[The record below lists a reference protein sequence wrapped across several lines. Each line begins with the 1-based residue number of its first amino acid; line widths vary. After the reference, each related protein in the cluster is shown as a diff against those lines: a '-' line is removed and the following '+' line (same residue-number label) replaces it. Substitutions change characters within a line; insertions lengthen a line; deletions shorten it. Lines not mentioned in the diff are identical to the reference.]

1 MKFINGTHLWARRG
15 ETGVT
20 GNIYY
25 GLHEF
30 EDMAFV
36 AHVLRPGDLFADI
49 GANAGSY
56 TVIAAGV
63 AGARVIAVEPVPETL
78 ERLRA
83 NISLNSLDDHV
94 RVEACA
100 LTDKAG
106 TVSFTTDQD
115 TVNHVASANETLRV
129 IDVPAQTADALFV
142 KDVPR
147 IVKIDVEG
155 HEADLLRGAAR
166 MLSEP
171 GVWALIIEVSGT
183 KAEAV
188 LTTLLRHG
196 FEPRKYDPFTR
207 SLAPASHSVGAG
219 NTLFLRMAAE
229 GDVAS
234 RLTSAEPLGVHGK
247 RI

>member
-1 MKFINGTHLWARRG
+1 MKFVNGTHLWARRG

-36 AHVLRPGDLFADI
+36 AHALRPGDLFADI

-63 AGARVIAVEPVPETL
+63 SGARVIAIEPVPKTI

-94 RVEACA
+94 RVEVCA

-106 TVSFTTDQD
+106 TVRFTTDQD
-115 TVNHVASANETLRV
+115 TVNHVASATETAHT
-129 IDVPAQTADALFV
+129 IDVPARTADALFV

-155 HEADLLRGAAR
+155 HEFDLLRGASH

-171 GVWALIIEVSGT
+171 GVWAMIIEVSGVKT
-183 KAEAV
+183 ETV
-188 LTTLLRHG
+188 LATLSRHG
-196 FEPRKYDPFTR
+196 FEPRKYDPFSR
-207 SLAPASHSVGAG
+207 SLAPASPSVGAG
-219 NTLFLRMAAE
+219 NTLFLRIASE
-229 GDVAS
+229 DDIAS
-234 RLTSAEPLGVHGK
+234 RLISAEPLVVHGAQ
-247 RI
+247 I